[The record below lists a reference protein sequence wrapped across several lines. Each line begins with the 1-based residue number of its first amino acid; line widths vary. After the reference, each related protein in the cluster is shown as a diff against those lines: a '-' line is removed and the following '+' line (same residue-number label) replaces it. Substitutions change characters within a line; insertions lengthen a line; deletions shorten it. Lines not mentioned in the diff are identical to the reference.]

1 MDETTGR
8 GHRQKIPSEKLKEQV
23 GGKVEKMD
31 DDKLVILP
39 TYIAPND
46 TKFLQDQREL
56 GKIYDHT
63 KVGPNGEKTDF
74 FQLGT
79 QYGSLPRNIL
89 QR

>member
-23 GGKVEKMD
+23 GGRIERLE
-31 DDKLVILP
+31 DDKQIVIP

-46 TKFLQDQREL
+46 PKFFLEQREL

-63 KVGPNGEKTDF
+63 KIGPDGERTDLY
-74 FQLGT
+74 QLGT
-79 QYGSLPRNIL
+79 Q
-89 QR
+89 